1 MSSPIITL
9 VASLK
14 SQGSVS
20 SCAPSYHY
28 HSNLSLSVFPRKLT
42 TGTSGLCPES
52 LLLVA
57 LDKADLGTLFR
68 WSGQRL
74 LGEGEVYLPAFSS
87 VGLAV
92 SRLL

>member
-1 MSSPIITL
+1 M
-9 VASLK
+9 
-14 SQGSVS
+14 
-20 SCAPSYHY
+20 
-28 HSNLSLSVFPRKLT
+28 
-42 TGTSGLCPES
+42 TSGLCPES

-57 LDKADLGTLFR
+57 LNKADLGTLFR